1 MVFQLGDLIQ
11 GDCGNPEV
19 HKKMLD
25 DVMNRFKSELHGLPF
40 VTVTGNH
47 DIRGTNAK
55 EAYHTYMPER
65 MSEELGKPI
74 THTNFFSRSAMM
86 HILYWILMIRMI
98 HSLIRC

>member
-1 MVFQLGDLIQ
+1 
-11 GDCGNPEV
+11 
-19 HKKMLD
+19 MLD

-65 MSEELGKPI
+65 MSEELESPLRI
-74 THTNFFSRSAMM
+74 RTFFSRSAMM
-86 HILYWILMIRMI
+86 HILYWISMIRMI